1 MLGTMLY
8 NSGMQ
13 NGTTAIDSILA
24 KLASLKDLAERPG
37 SAGEA
42 AAATA
47 AIQRLLFTYNL
58 TMADVPNR
66 GEEFI
71 EQLFGVANLN
81 AKAQRWKRDLL
92 QVVAEENFCRIA
104 WFRRTEFWDGNDAVV
119 VGREPNVAVFLGT
132 YEFLETEAKRQ
143 CRAAFKSVAAG
154 WYADRAF
161 FNQSF
166 FCGFVETIHDRLQA
180 QRKESTAEAGERG
193 TALVVQ
199 AKRELDDAFAR
210 FCPRTSAVKSEV
222 IRVAA
227 SAYGVGCNAGRN
239 VNLDK
244 QVPGSEQVALSG

>member
-1 MLGTMLY
+1 MTDL
-8 NSGMQ
+8 
-13 NGTTAIDSILA
+13 DSILA

-47 AIQRLLFTYNL
+47 AIQRLLFTHNL
-58 TMADVPNR
+58 TMADVPNK
-66 GEEFI
+66 GDEYI
-71 EQLFGVANLN
+71 EQRFDVADLN

-92 QVVAEENFCRIA
+92 QVVAEANFCRIA
-104 WFRRTEFWDGNDAVV
+104 WFRRSEFWKASDAVV
-119 VGREPNVAVFLGT
+119 VGREANVAVFLGL
-132 YEFLETEAKRQ
+132 YEYLETEAKRQ
-143 CRAAFKSVAAG
+143 CRAAFKAAAAG

-166 FCGFVETIHDRLQA
+166 YCGFVETIHDRLQA

-210 FCPRTSAVKSEV
+210 FFPITQTVKSKA
-222 IRVAA
+222 IGVAA
-227 SAYGVGCNAGRN
+227 SACDVGCDAGRN

-244 QVPGSEQVALSG
+244 QVSGSEQVALTG